1 MGRERICS
9 KVLDLL
15 TNSDAFVLIHVLSVK
30 RASRAL
36 QSPAYAKA
44 RSKNPLLPEVTNDAQ
59 ARNAIQLL
67 PLSMLA
73 LRVSKADPHEG
84 HDHAK
89 PKKDAKRVKGLWTV
103 KVERQQEF
111 EPMMH
116 YVWLYEGPQ
125 WKKKVYAGLVLVAV
139 MTVVLFPLWPLFMR
153 QGVWYLSVAAMGLL
167 GLFFAMAIFRLILFL
182 ITFFAV
188 PPGLWLFPNL
198 FEDVG
203 FFDSFKP
210 LWGWHPEVRLECGI
224 AL

>member
-1 MGRERICS
+1 
-9 KVLDLL
+9 
-15 TNSDAFVLIHVLSVK
+15 
-30 RASRAL
+30 
-36 QSPAYAKA
+36 
-44 RSKNPLLPEVTNDAQ
+44 
-59 ARNAIQLL
+59 
-67 PLSMLA
+67 MLA

-89 PKKDAKRVKGLWTV
+89 PKKDAKRVKGQWTV

-111 EPMMH
+111 EPTMH

-125 WKKKVYAGLVLVAV
+125 WKKKVYAGLALIAV

-153 QGVWYLSVAAMGLL
+153 QGVWYLSVGAMGLL
-167 GLFFAMAIFRLILFL
+167 GAFFAMAIFRLILFCVTL
-182 ITFFAV
+182 FAV

-210 LWGWHPEVRLECGI
+210 WWGWHPENKKKKRAKKSAGGAVEGSGATEPSSTSI
-224 AL
+224 ANGSASGSAAVPTSDVATVKKRHMAPQVEEVEDE

>member
-1 MGRERICS
+1 
-9 KVLDLL
+9 
-15 TNSDAFVLIHVLSVK
+15 
-30 RASRAL
+30 
-36 QSPAYAKA
+36 
-44 RSKNPLLPEVTNDAQ
+44 
-59 ARNAIQLL
+59 
-67 PLSMLA
+67 MLA

-125 WKKKVYAGLVLVAV
+125 WKKKVYAGLALVAV

-153 QGVWYLSVAAMGLL
+153 QGVWYLSVAAMGVL
-167 GLFFAMAIFRLILFL
+167 GLFFAMAIVRLILFL

-210 LWGWHPEVRLECGI
+210 TWGWHPEVCHDIRVRHLAEKRSHANSPHTEQKEQEVKEVCRECRPRPYHYRDSTVSRCERICHRLCTGPCKSCR
-224 AL
+224 